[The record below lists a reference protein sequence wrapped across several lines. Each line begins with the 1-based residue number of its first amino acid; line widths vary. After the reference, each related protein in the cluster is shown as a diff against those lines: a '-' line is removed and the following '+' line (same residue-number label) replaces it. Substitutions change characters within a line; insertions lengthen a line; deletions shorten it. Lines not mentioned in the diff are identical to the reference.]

1 MQYASFGKR
10 AVAYII
16 DSIIVGLIAGIPIG
30 CLIAITTTFA
40 MQMSEEAYII
50 AIIAASLIGT
60 LWAVIAG
67 ILYFAIMW
75 SRTGQTLGKK
85 WLGIK
90 VVTAEWIPPSFWRA
104 AGRAIIGYW
113 LSDLVFG
120 LGFLWM
126 LWDDYQ
132 QCWHDKLFSTY
143 VIEA

>member
-1 MQYASFGKR
+1 ME
-10 AVAYII
+10 
-16 DSIIVGLIAGIPIG
+16 
-30 CLIAITTTFA
+30 
-40 MQMSEEAYII
+40 MSEEAQI
-50 AIIAASLIGT
+50 AIIAAALIGT
-60 LWAVIAG
+60 LWAVIAS
-67 ILYFAIMW
+67 IPYFATMA
-75 SRTGQTLGKK
+75 RTGQTLGKK

-90 VVTAEWIPPSFWRA
+90 VVTPSGSRLPLA
-104 AGRAIIGYW
+104 RRLTCYYRLW

>member
-30 CLIAITTTFA
+30 CLIGITAAFA
-40 MQMSEEAYII
+40 MEMSEEAYII
-50 AIIAASLIGT
+50 AIIAVSLIGV
-60 LWAVIAG
+60 LWAIIAS
-67 ILYFAIMW
+67 ILYFAWMW

-90 VVTAEWIPPSFWRA
+90 VVTAEWVPPSFWRA
-104 AGRAIIGYW
+104 AGRAVIGYW
-113 LSDLVFG
+113 LSNLAFG

>member
-10 AVAYII
+10 VVAYII
-16 DSIIVGLIAGIPIG
+16 DSVIVGLITGIPIG
-30 CLIAITTTFA
+30 CLVGITTAFA
-40 MQMSEEAYII
+40 MDMSEEAYII
-50 AIIAASLIGT
+50 AIIAVSLIGV
-60 LWAVIAG
+60 LWAIIAS

-104 AGRAIIGYW
+104 AGRAVIGYW

>member
-10 AVAYII
+10 VIAYTI
-16 DSIIVGLIAGIPIG
+16 DSFIVGLIAGIPMA
-30 CLIAITTTFA
+30 CLIVTIPMAA
-40 MQMSEEAYII
+40 MNMSEEL
-50 AIIAASLIGT
+50 AIIVGILASLIAVF
-60 LWAVIAG
+60 WAVIASV
-67 ILYFAIMW
+67 LYFAIMW

-90 VVTAEWIPPSFWRA
+90 VLTAEWIPPTFWRA
-104 AGRAIIGYW
+104 VGRATIGYW
-113 LSDLVFG
+113 LSDAVFG

-132 QCWHDKLFSTY
+132 QCWHDKLFTTY

>member
-10 AVAYII
+10 VVAYII

-30 CLIAITTTFA
+30 CLIGITTAFA
-40 MQMSEEAYII
+40 MEMSEEVYII
-50 AIIAASLIGT
+50 AIIAVSLIGV
-60 LWAVIAG
+60 LWAVIASV
-67 ILYFAIMW
+67 LYFAIMW

-104 AGRAIIGYW
+104 AGRAIIGYG

>member
-10 AVAYII
+10 VVAYII
-16 DSIIVGLIAGIPIG
+16 DSFIIGLIVGIPIG
-30 CLIAITTTFA
+30 CLIGLTATFA
-40 MQMSEEAYII
+40 MQMSEEAYVI
-50 AIIAASLIGT
+50 AIIAASLISI

-90 VVTAEWIPPSFWRA
+90 VVTADWTPPSFWRSV
-104 AGRAIIGYW
+104 GRAIIGYGV
-113 LSDLVFG
+113 SDLVFG

-132 QCWHDKLFSTY
+132 QCWHDKLFGTY

>member
-16 DSIIVGLIAGIPIG
+16 DSVIVGLIAGIPIG
-30 CLIAITTTFA
+30 CLIGITAAFA
-40 MQMSEEAYII
+40 MEMSEEAYII
-50 AIIAASLIGT
+50 AIIAVSLIGV
-60 LWAVIAG
+60 LWAIIAS
-67 ILYFAIMW
+67 ILYFAWMW

-104 AGRAIIGYW
+104 AGRATIGYW
-113 LSDLVFG
+113 ISDFVFG

-132 QCWHDKLFSTY
+132 QCLHDKLFSTY

>member
-10 AVAYII
+10 LVAYVI
-16 DSIIVGLIAGIPIG
+16 DSFIVGLIGGVPVA
-30 CLIAITTTFA
+30 CLVGGASALITS
-40 MQMSEEAYII
+40 MDEEA
-50 AIIAASLIGT
+50 AVLVMVLISFVAVI
-60 LWAVIAG
+60 WAVVASA
-67 ILYFAIMW
+67 LYFAWMW

-90 VVTAEWIPPSFWRA
+90 IVTAERTPPSFWRA
-104 AGRAIIGYW
+104 MGRAIIGYW
-113 LSDLVFG
+113 LSDLIFG

-126 LWDDYQ
+126 LWDDYR

>member
-10 AVAYII
+10 VVAYII
-16 DSIIVGLIAGIPIG
+16 DSFIVGLIAGIPIG
-30 CLIAITTTFA
+30 CLIGITSAIA
-40 MQMSEEAYII
+40 VGMSEEVYII
-50 AIIAASLIGT
+50 AVILTSLIGVF
-60 LWAVIAG
+60 WAVIAS
-67 ILYFAIMW
+67 ILYYAVMW

-90 VVTAEWIPPSFWRA
+90 VVTAEWIPPSFWRSV
-104 AGRAIIGYW
+104 GRAIIGYS
-113 LSDLVFG
+113 LSNLVSG